1 MHNIQLAV
9 PATRVQRRPSIVVL
23 VSSFTM
29 LVILSVVALNWPQG
43 SAVTHPGAI
52 ITRDVANS
60 VVAGDIYGLGV
71 RIGTYLQVLGM
82 LLACTRSE
90 PLELELSWHHPL

>member
-9 PATRVQRRPSIVVL
+9 PATRAQRRPSIVVL

-29 LVILSVVALNWPQG
+29 LVILSVVA
-43 SAVTHPGAI
+43 H
-52 ITRDVANS
+52 S

-90 PLELELSWHHPL
+90 PLELESSWHHPL